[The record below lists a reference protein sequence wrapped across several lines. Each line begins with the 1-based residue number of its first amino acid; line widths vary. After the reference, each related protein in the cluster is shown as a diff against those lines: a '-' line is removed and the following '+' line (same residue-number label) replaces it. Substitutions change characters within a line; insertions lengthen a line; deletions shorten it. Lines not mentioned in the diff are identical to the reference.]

1 MGRVA
6 NAEGIAN
13 VVQFPTSD
21 KASYV
26 TGAAFFVDGG
36 MTLYPSFA
44 SNEEHNT
51 EKHSDSTSKKRGN

>member
-51 EKHSDSTSKKRGN
+51 EKHSDITSKKRGN